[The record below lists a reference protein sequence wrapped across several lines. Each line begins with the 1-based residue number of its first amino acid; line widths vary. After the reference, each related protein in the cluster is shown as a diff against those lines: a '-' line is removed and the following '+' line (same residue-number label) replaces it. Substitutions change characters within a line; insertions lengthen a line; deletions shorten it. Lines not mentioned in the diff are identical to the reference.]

1 MRIRHPERVQSVM
14 DQYIKEDKV
23 ATSRHLKYL
32 QSAAKAVCTVVELG
46 VKRGTSS
53 SALCWCRERLISYDI
68 KVTPQARRLQQ
79 LVGPKWDL
87 REENTLHV
95 RPEGVPEH
103 DILFI
108 DSLHTYDQVSG
119 ELAIF
124 APKTKEAIIFHDT
137 ITFATKGAD
146 GESGFYL
153 RQPENRADFDSG
165 SHGIRLAID
174 EFMIGNPKWTIF
186 RHAPFG
192 HGLLTLRKIG

>member
-1 MRIRHPERVQSVM
+1 MRVRHPEKVKSVM
-14 DQYIKEDKV
+14 HQYEQEDKV
-23 ATSRHLKYL
+23 ATARHLGYL
-32 QSAAKAVCTVVELG
+32 RNVALAVDTVVELG

-53 SALCWCRERLISYDI
+53 SALCWCKKRLISYDI

-79 LVGPKWDL
+79 LIGPKWDL

-95 RPEGVPEH
+95 RPEDVPEH

-108 DSLHTYDQVSG
+108 DSLHTFNQVKR
-119 ELAIF
+119 ELDIF

-146 GESGFYL
+146 GESGTYL
-153 RQPENRADFDSG
+153 PQPENRADFDQDT
-165 SHGIRLAID
+165 HGIRLAVD
-174 EFMIGNPKWTIF
+174 EFMMAYPKWYLF

-192 HGLLTLRKIG
+192 HGLLTLRSKA